1 MAMIRVQPVE
11 VEVRADWFDGR
22 PRELTWAGQKLPVEK
37 IDAIRDETAAY
48 PVMTGPR
55 TLFEVTTQVARFSL
69 AFRHRS
75 RRWTIESIDDAVKAA

>member
-11 VEVRADWFDGR
+11 VDVRADWFDGR
-22 PRELTWAGQKLPVEK
+22 PRELTWAGQRVPVQH

-75 RRWTIESIDDAVKAA
+75 RRWTIESIDEVRRAA